1 MIIIMKKIIF
11 AAVAVISALTLAACS
26 SGTPVNQNTV
36 EPSVKKKDS
45 YEMTAEKASGKYVLV
60 SMDEV
65 GSGDLVTNK
74 DSYTENSITLNA
86 DGTFDFIAAVS
97 DENKEE
103 TAGTYEIAPNG
114 VITFS
119 GDFSIAAKD
128 ETVVC
133 DGEKLSAD
141 GTVGKLAF
149 TMNYE
154 KEDEKSEESK
164 EEKEEQPE
172 ADTSSDDETTEN
184 E

>member
-65 GSGDLVTNK
+65 GSGDLATNK

-86 DGTFDFIAAVS
+86 DGTFGFIAVVS
-97 DENKEE
+97 DEHKEE
-103 TAGTYEIAPNG
+103 KAGTYEIAPNG

-119 GDFSIAAKD
+119 DDFSIAAKD

-154 KEDEKSEESK
+154 KSEEN
-164 EEKEEQPE
+164 KEEQPE
-172 ADTSSDDETTEN
+172 ADTENDDENTEN